1 VSNISEQKHGDVTSA
16 SPGTEQN
23 ATMEVPIASDTYYG
37 REERHNCRG
46 WLLVVSVILI
56 LASIAAVVGGLRS
69 PPKNAAYRLGYLSGS
84 TFLQA
89 VGAYLIW
96 RFLLQKRRGAM
107 LLLFS
112 LLLLEGSIQFLVG
125 ARVERSTEYAAIDSL
140 VKSLL
145 KGEGIGIDPEQYGS
159 MAPLAI
165 LLNDYAMEGRDIFIS
180 MENEMADQ
188 HLETMLTNRTYQD
201 PNEIISA
208 QKRLQHINQILD
220 RCETRFRT
228 LIEQMPSNVIN
239 LDLPDSTKKEFLVG
253 FNETKDQRI
262 EDVSEYLSINRS
274 LASAYSRVLEF
285 VKSKTGR
292 ITFQGEDIIFLTD
305 QEADEYNSRVQE
317 IDGIT
322 EQLND
327 WLTRNE
333 HRKEVESQKLE
344 R

>member
-1 VSNISEQKHGDVTSA
+1 
-16 SPGTEQN
+16 
-23 ATMEVPIASDTYYG
+23 
-37 REERHNCRG
+37 
-46 WLLVVSVILI
+46 
-56 LASIAAVVGGLRS
+56 
-69 PPKNAAYRLGYLSGS
+69 
-84 TFLQA
+84 
-89 VGAYLIW
+89 
-96 RFLLQKRRGAM
+96 
-107 LLLFS
+107 
-112 LLLLEGSIQFLVG
+112 
-125 ARVERSTEYAAIDSL
+125 
-140 VKSLL
+140 
-145 KGEGIGIDPEQYGS
+145 
-159 MAPLAI
+159 
-165 LLNDYAMEGRDIFIS
+165 
-180 MENEMADQ
+180 
-188 HLETMLTNRTYQD
+188 TNRTYQD

-333 HRKEVESQKLE
+333 HRKEVESQKL
-344 R
+344 